1 MDSEKVLRGVDMA
14 DDGTGSTQQGWKEGG
29 KKEEQ
34 EAEATPK
41 EQLLTSLTLSG
52 PEVVGLVAVLHEK
65 NPGAVDTW
73 YRSQTRSGLAQLE
86 EASVHQL
93 SREPQVEQHE
103 TSRAARR
110 ALDPA
115 PGTIQDLQAQL
126 DMKDQEI
133 QKLQAELEAIT
144 KELRESAPPYE
155 RESMAAHYAEFQA
168 VFLRL
173 EKQMLEH
180 IERGRRALRSADQG

>member
-1 MDSEKVLRGVDMA
+1 MDSEEVLRVVDVA
-14 DDGTGSTQQGWKEGG
+14 DNGTGSTQQGWKEGG
-29 KKEEQ
+29 TKEEQ
-34 EAEATPK
+34 EAEATLK
-41 EQLLTSLTLSG
+41 ELLTNLTLSG
-52 PEVVGLVAVLHEK
+52 PEVVGLVSALHEK
-65 NPGAVDTW
+65 NPGAVDAW
-73 YRSQTRSGLAQLE
+73 YRSMTRSGPARLE
-86 EASVHQL
+86 EVSVHQL

-103 TSRAARR
+103 TRRAVRR

-133 QKLQAELEAIT
+133 QKLQAELEAVT

-155 RESMAAHYAEFQA
+155 KESMAAHYAEFQA

>member
-1 MDSEKVLRGVDMA
+1 MDSEEVLRGVDVA

-34 EAEATPK
+34 EAEATLK
-41 EQLLTSLTLSG
+41 ELLTNLTLSG

-65 NPGAVDTW
+65 NPGAVDAW
-73 YRSQTRSGLAQLE
+73 YRSVTWSRPAQLE

-93 SREPQVEQHE
+93 SREPQVEQPE
-103 TSRAARR
+103 ATRAVRR

-126 DMKDQEI
+126 DVKDQEI
-133 QKLQAELEAIT
+133 QQLQAELEAVT

-155 RESMAAHYAEFQA
+155 KESMAAHYAEFQA